1 MLELDHWISMT
12 FGDFPEA
19 DWFNLLFEGLSILAG
34 CGDWN
39 NLALGNES
47 LENGANPLPLHE
59 CTVDAENDMPI
70 HGKKVPQTINL
81 NSGVP
86 SDIEAFRKME

>member
-12 FGDFPEA
+12 FSDFPEA

-47 LENGANPLPLHE
+47 LENGANPLPPHE

-70 HGKKVPQTINL
+70 HEKKCLRRSI
-81 NSGVP
+81 
-86 SDIEAFRKME
+86 